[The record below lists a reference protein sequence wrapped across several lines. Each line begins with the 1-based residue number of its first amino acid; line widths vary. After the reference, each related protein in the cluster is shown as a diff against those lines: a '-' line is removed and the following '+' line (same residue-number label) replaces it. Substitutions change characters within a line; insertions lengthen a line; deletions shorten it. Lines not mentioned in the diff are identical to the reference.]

1 MAGLSADIVP
11 DIHVLHLYQGVEAF
25 NQNDFETALVEFE
38 MAASIRRSG
47 YATWNRAVTLLSLG
61 RYREGFADYAAWRKI
76 FCKEMTP
83 VARQLYEILP
93 HWDGTPGQDV
103 IILHEQGFGDTIQLL
118 RFVPIVKAMSRSVA
132 LEMPAPLKRLASQLA
147 PEPDGNG
154 YVATTYDLMTLL
166 AMTQETIPPPPY
178 LRPDPILREKWT
190 RRIGDGGRRR
200 IGIVWSV
207 KLGSDGEHPNA
218 KREAPLDL
226 FIHYLPDCEL
236 YSLQTQEQEE
246 ANARGIRAFDF
257 DDFAD
262 VAALMSLLDGIVS
275 VDTAALHV
283 AGALGHPNVCAL
295 LPYAATWRWLNGN
308 WYPQVKQCR
317 CTSPGNWISAFA
329 QIDGQRFN
337 NPRH

>member
-1 MAGLSADIVP
+1 VP
-11 DIHVLHLYQGVEAF
+11 DIATQHLYTGLECFYV
-25 NQNDFETALVEFE
+25 NDFASALVEFS
-38 MAASIRRSG
+38 MSAALRETG

-61 RYREGFADYAAWRKI
+61 RYQEGFADYAAWRKI
-76 FCKEMTP
+76 FCNEMTP
-83 VARQLYEILP
+83 VARQLYDTMP

-147 PEPDGNG
+147 PEPDENG

-190 RRIGDGGRRR
+190 RRIDRRRR
-200 IGIVWSV
+200 IGIAWSV
-207 KLGSDGEHPNA
+207 KLGSGGEHPNA
-218 KREAPLDL
+218 KREIALDQFLDL
-226 FIHYLPDCEL
+226 LGAHNTQL
-236 YSLQTQEQEE
+236 YSLQTQEREQ
-246 ANARGIRAFDF
+246 ADARGIHAFEF

-262 VAALMSLLDGIVS
+262 VAALASLMDGIVS
-275 VDTAALHV
+275 VDTAAAHLC
-283 AGALGHPNVCAL
+283 GAIGHPNVSVL

-317 CTSPGNWISAFA
+317 CTSPGNWTSAFA
-329 QIDGQRFN
+329 QIDGQRP
-337 NPRH
+337 NPRR